1 MSYSYHTSTLY
12 APKTFPL
19 DIFTIQLCACLLG
32 ANRFFVLSLDR
43 FDLVDYFKLDSKK
56 YENSQKFFYYFFTIF
71 FLFFC
76 IYLQFIYFYLLIF
89 VIFFYFYF
97 IIFIIFIIFF
107 IFFISNNFFIIF
119 FFFF

>member
-19 DIFTIQLCACLLG
+19 DIFTIQLSACLLG

-56 YENSQKFFYYFFTIF
+56 YENSQKILRNFLFYFYYF
-71 FLFFC
+71 L
-76 IYLQFIYFYLLIF
+76 
-89 VIFFYFYF
+89 
-97 IIFIIFIIFF
+97 
-107 IFFISNNFFIIF
+107 
-119 FFFF
+119 